1 MKLLFSLRLGLLCD
15 ALWDLITVSIWT
27 YLVMELVGACTQMDV
42 LLCFG
47 IFTALLSVCWVS
59 FALFNS
65 VGWSLVDMFR
75 YVTFHGIQ
83 FPRGILY
90 H

>member
-1 MKLLFSLRLGLLCD
+1 MD
-15 ALWDLITVSIWT
+15 
-27 YLVMELVGACTQMDV
+27 LVGSCTQMDV

-47 IFTALLSVCWVS
+47 IFTALLAALYRFICVLGQ

-75 YVTFHGIQ
+75 GWLDDFSLVA
-83 FPRGILY
+83 PLY
-90 H
+90 GVYL

>member
-1 MKLLFSLRLGLLCD
+1 MD
-15 ALWDLITVSIWT
+15 
-27 YLVMELVGACTQMDV
+27 LVGSCTQMDV

-47 IFTALLSVCWVS
+47 TFTALLAALYRFICVLGQ

-75 YVTFHGIQ
+75 GVV
-83 FPRGILY
+83 R
-90 H
+90 